1 MPIDPKG
8 KTVLVTGANRGIG
21 RSIAEA
27 FLNAGA
33 AKVYAAVRNP
43 ASAQSLA
50 NKSGGRVVVVELDLS
65 KPETITAAAATA
77 NDVQIVIN
85 NAGVLRTANPLATDA
100 IDCLDYEIDI
110 NVKGL
115 IRVAQAFAP
124 VLARNGGG
132 ALVQLNSVASVRTF
146 SAFATYAAS
155 KAAAYSITQA
165 LRDTLAAQG
174 THVVSVHPG
183 PIETDMAQAAGLD
196 DTDPPS
202 VVADAI
208 LAALENDTFHVFPDK
223 LAKQIWFAYEG
234 FAHAVVERSLTEG

>member
-21 RSIAEA
+21 LSIAKA
-27 FLNAGA
+27 FLSAGA
-33 AKVYAAVRNP
+33 AKVYAAVRDP
-43 ASAQSLA
+43 ASAQNLEST
-50 NKSGGRVVVVELDLS
+50 SGGKVVVIELDLS
-65 KPETITAAAATA
+65 RPDTISAAAATA
-77 NDVQIVIN
+77 RDVQIVVN
-85 NAGVLRTANPLATDA
+85 NAGVLKTANALAPDA
-100 IDCLDYEIDI
+100 LDCLDYEIDI

-132 ALVQLNSVASVRTF
+132 ALVQLNSVASVRSF
-146 SAFATYAAS
+146 AAFATYAAS

-165 LRDTLAAQG
+165 LRETLAEQG
-174 THVVSVHPG
+174 TRVVSVHPG
-183 PIETDMAQAAGLD
+183 PIETDMAKAAGLD

-208 LAALENDTFHVFPDK
+208 LAALKNDTFHVFPDK
-223 LAKQIWFAYEG
+223 LAKQVWFAYEG
-234 FAHAVVERSLTEG
+234 FAKAVVERSLTEG